1 MCEYRIVRNAI
12 YKKSLTFDMKC
23 CQYIQ
28 KVSNCDFL
36 FINGLHCIEDKK
48 CKFFYENLLF
58 KKFKPPC
65 HQALFKRL
73 FSVGKEYWNDI
84 YKNKVKDIYDKRICE
99 FNYKML
105 NNTVCCNSFLF
116 KCKYRS
122 SASCNMCSENEDV
135 KHLIFECKHVKMI
148 WSTLSLVIGFDIQ
161 WKHVIL
167 GFYFERN
174 TKIRYFNTI
183 VSFIAYK
190 IFKYKMCCRSQK
202 KTETYNELVLYL
214 KNNIR
219 YNIDVLVNMSKIQMF
234 KINIVKFADML

>member
-1 MCEYRIVRNAI
+1 
-12 YKKSLTFDMKC
+12 MKC

-84 YKNKVKDIYDKRICE
+84 YKNKVEDIYDKRICE

-105 NNTVCCNSFLF
+105 NNTVTAFFLN
-116 KCKYRS
+116 
-122 SASCNMCSENEDV
+122 ANIG
-135 KHLIFECKHVKMI
+135 L
-148 WSTLSLVIGFDIQ
+148 LLLVIC
-161 WKHVIL
+161 V
-167 GFYFERN
+167 
-174 TKIRYFNTI
+174 
-183 VSFIAYK
+183 A
-190 IFKYKMCCRSQK
+190 KMK
-202 KTETYNELVLYL
+202 
-214 KNNIR
+214 
-219 YNIDVLVNMSKIQMF
+219 M
-234 KINIVKFADML
+234 

>member
-1 MCEYRIVRNAI
+1 
-12 YKKSLTFDMKC
+12 MKC
-23 CQYIQ
+23 CQYIL

-65 HQALFKRL
+65 HQAMFKRL
-73 FSVGKEYWNDI
+73 FSVGKEYWNGI
-84 YKNKVKDIYDKRICE
+84 YKIKVKDIYDKRICE
-99 FNYKML
+99 FNYKIL
-105 NNTVCCNSFLF
+105 NNTVCCNSFLL

-122 SASCNMCSENEDV
+122 SAACNMCSETENV
-135 KHLIFECKHVKMI
+135 KHLIFECEHVKMI
-148 WSTLSLVIGFDIQ
+148 WSTLSLAIGFDIQ

-167 GFYFERN
+167 GFYFDRN
-174 TKIRYFNTI
+174 TKIRYFITI
-183 VSFIAYK
+183 VSFIACK

-214 KNNIR
+214 KINIR

-234 KINIVKFADML
+234 RINIVKFADML

>member
-1 MCEYRIVRNAI
+1 
-12 YKKSLTFDMKC
+12 
-23 CQYIQ
+23 
-28 KVSNCDFL
+28 
-36 FINGLHCIEDKK
+36 
-48 CKFFYENLLF
+48 
-58 KKFKPPC
+58 
-65 HQALFKRL
+65 
-73 FSVGKEYWNDI
+73 
-84 YKNKVKDIYDKRICE
+84 
-99 FNYKML
+99 
-105 NNTVCCNSFLF
+105 
-116 KCKYRS
+116 
-122 SASCNMCSENEDV
+122 MCSENEDV
-135 KHLIFECKHVKMI
+135 KHLIFECEHVKMI

-219 YNIDVLVNMSKIQMF
+219 YNIDVLVNMSKIQIF
-234 KINIVKFADML
+234 KINIVKFTDML